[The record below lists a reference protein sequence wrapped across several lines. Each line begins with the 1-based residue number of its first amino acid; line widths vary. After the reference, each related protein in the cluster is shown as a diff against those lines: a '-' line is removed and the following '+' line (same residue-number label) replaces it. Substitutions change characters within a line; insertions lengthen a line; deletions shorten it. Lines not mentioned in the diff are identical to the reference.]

1 MSLGR
6 WLITLGVVLV
16 VLGLLW
22 PWISR
27 LGLGRLPGDI
37 VMERDNF
44 RLYIPIVSSLLISIV
59 LSVIL
64 WLVNR

>member
-6 WLITLGVVLV
+6 SLILLGVVLV
-16 VLGLLW
+16 VLGVFW

-37 VMERDNF
+37 VIERESF
-44 RLYIPIVSSLLISIV
+44 SLYIPIVSSLLISIV
-59 LSVIL
+59 LSLVL

>member
-6 WLITLGVVLV
+6 SLILLGVVLV
-16 VLGLLW
+16 VLGVFW

-37 VMERDNF
+37 VIERENF
-44 RLYIPIVSSLLISIV
+44 SLYIPIVSSLLIGIV
-59 LSVIL
+59 LSLFL
-64 WLVNR
+64 WLLNR